1 MRLHTTVT
9 LLAASARLTLA
20 APSFLSLRSPD
31 AAQSCGEKADRVCFG
46 VEGGTSQGINV
57 DDLQYV
63 ADFLRYLTSDDP
75 AALWTMPGGGFDCDE
90 WTLPIE
96 GAGTVLALAKHINPR
111 INSSVLYTDI
121 AATIDGGG
129 ENASD
134 QAKKESLLGA
144 CGTHGGMVA
153 VKVNA
158 SDPAYQ
164 SAEYKKVM
172 AKPEGIIIKIVKA
185 PS

>member
-1 MRLHTTVT
+1 MRLQTTIT
-9 LLAASARLTLA
+9 LLAALAPLALT
-20 APSFLSLRSPD
+20 APPSLSPRDAD
-31 AAQSCGEKADRVCFG
+31 AAQSCGEKENRVCFG
-46 VEGGTSQGINV
+46 VDGGTSQDINL

-63 ADFLRYLTSDDP
+63 ADFLRYMVQDNP
-75 AALWTMPGGGFDCDE
+75 AAMWTMPGGKFDCDE
-90 WTLPIE
+90 WTIPVD
-96 GAGTVLALAKHINPR
+96 GAGTVLALAKHITPR

-129 ENASD
+129 EHASD
-134 QAKKESLLGA
+134 QARKESLLGA

-158 SDPAYQ
+158 SDPAYN
-164 SAEYKKVM
+164 SAEYKNSM
-172 AKPEGIIIKIVKA
+172 AKPQGIIIKIVKA